1 MTLQNPPPT
10 LERDRTKHKYSK
22 TFKEMIDS
30 CLQKDPTKRY
40 ASACYSNYVFSTS
53 FRCLFLSSNSS
64 IVYHMYRPTAE
75 KLLQH
80 AFFKQAKKPSFLV
93 TTLLEKLP
101 PLEARIKAKV
111 KRQAEECIQDE
122 LAWDFAESGLP
133 NAPSVLPPSIGTHRS
148 TLVDAQECET
158 RKGRFILETSHPS
171 RPASVYSE
179 VASAS
184 NSQDNV
190 HQLTTAILTDE
201 GEVKK
206 GRFSVRGQKDSPYL
220 EKDTD
225 SNGNSGD
232 EKHQRLR
239 LPLSHAD
246 PTDSRSSSRS
256 DHVSIHPNDESGQTA
271 EEKRGRF
278 QVFADSTSNPRTEP
292 GKFSIQELQD
302 QIASLLSIHDQ
313 QRLLLQD
320 LTSKLEQCSI
330 ERATASCSF
339 EKQLGALRR
348 DYEEMKKDNERLR
361 VLTSKLP

>member
-1 MTLQNPPPT
+1 M
-10 LERDRTKHKYSK
+10 
-22 TFKEMIDS
+22 
-30 CLQKDPTKRY
+30 C
-40 ASACYSNYVFSTS
+40 
-53 FRCLFLSSNSS
+53 
-64 IVYHMYRPTAE
+64 RPTAE

-93 TTLLEKLP
+93 TALLEKLP

-111 KRQAEECIQDE
+111 KRQAEECVQDE
-122 LAWDFAESGLP
+122 LAWDFAENGLS
-133 NAPSVLPPSIGTHRS
+133 NTPSILSSSHGAPPRS
-148 TLVDAQECET
+148 TLIDTQECET
-158 RKGRFILETSHPS
+158 RKGRFILETPHPS

-190 HQLTTAILTDE
+190 CQLATAILADE

-206 GRFSVRGQKDSPYL
+206 GRFSVRGQKDSPYF

-232 EKHQRLR
+232 EKQRSR
-239 LPLSHAD
+239 LPSSHAD
-246 PTDSRSSSRS
+246 PTDSRVSSRS
-256 DHVSIHPNDESGQTA
+256 DHASTHPIDETGPAA

-278 QVFADSTSNPRTEP
+278 QVFADSVSNPRIES

-302 QIASLLSIHDQ
+302 QIASLLRIHDQ
-313 QRLLLQD
+313 QRLLLQE
-320 LTSKLEQCSI
+320 LTSKLEQCTI
-330 ERATASCSF
+330 ERATTSCNF
-339 EKQLGALRR
+339 EKQLNALRR

-361 VLTSKLP
+361 TLTNKLP